1 MVQSTARERRR
12 LLLGRRCTV
21 SSRFSSSC
29 QTRLDSLGGRPGGG
43 EDFFTPAKMHPKFFL
58 SCTKSFAFST
68 LLDPDGPAGA
78 GVGVDAHA
86 QNTPIK
92 DDVHSVTKHFWE
104 SNVAQGNENEC
115 RFNQILFYMT
125 LPLLI
130 SCVCLI
136 GCVFPCL
143 ETFRGQQRPPKN
155 LPPWKPLPP
164 QTDERDI
171 PHK

>member
-1 MVQSTARERRR
+1 MSNVVQSTARERRR

-58 SCTKSFAFST
+58 SCTRNIAFST
-68 LLDPDGPAGA
+68 LLDLDGPAGT
-78 GVGVDAHA
+78 GAHA
-86 QNTPIK
+86 QNMPIK

-130 SCVCLI
+130 SCVCYRMCPSLF
-136 GCVFPCL
+136 GNF
-143 ETFRGQQRPPKN
+143 
-155 LPPWKPLPP
+155 
-164 QTDERDI
+164 
-171 PHK
+171 

>member
-1 MVQSTARERRR
+1 MSNVVQSTARERRR
-12 LLLGRRCTV
+12 LLPGRRCTV
-21 SSRFSSSC
+21 SSRFSSC
-29 QTRLDSLGGRPGGG
+29 CYQTGFPGGRPGGG

-78 GVGVDAHA
+78 GVGVGAHA
-86 QNTPIK
+86 QNIPIK

-130 SCVCLI
+130 SCVCNRMCPSLF
-136 GCVFPCL
+136 GNF
-143 ETFRGQQRPPKN
+143 
-155 LPPWKPLPP
+155 
-164 QTDERDI
+164 
-171 PHK
+171 